1 MMRPEPVPLFVRD
14 LLDES
19 AIIADLRA
27 TSRDAALAEMVEA
40 AVRLND
46 RLDAAGLL
54 ANLLERERLGSTA
67 IGEGFAI
74 PHGKLAGL
82 AGPVVV
88 LAVSRRGVDFAAPDG
103 KPCRVLFLAI
113 SSSDVPSQNL
123 SILAAVARFIRRSR
137 ELLPRIEAART
148 APEILDIIRREEER
162 LG

>member
-1 MMRPEPVPLFVRD
+1 MMRTEPAALLVRN
-14 LLDES
+14 LLAEG

-27 TSRDAALAEMVEA
+27 TDRDTALAEMVAA
-40 AVRLND
+40 AVRVNG

-54 ANLLERERLGSTA
+54 ERLLERERLGSTA

-74 PHGKLAGL
+74 PHGKLDGL
-82 AGPVVV
+82 EEPVVV

-103 KPCRVLFLAI
+103 KPCRVLFLAV
-113 SSSDVPSQNL
+113 SSSDAPSQNL
-123 SILAAVARFIRRSR
+123 AILAAVARFVRRSR